1 MDKRD
6 SVDIDDELDFLFSIT
21 IANKLKS
28 RESLDL
34 RINNRIEEKKSQMND
49 SKSITLIGHSIFD
62 YWNIE
67 KIKGREVNNLG
78 IAGINT
84 KEYLDKVFLKN
95 KILALNEYV
104 ILLCGTNDMVLDG
117 WEKMIH

>member
-84 KEYLDKVFLKN
+84 KEYLDKVFLKI
-95 KILALNEYV
+95 KY
-104 ILLCGTNDMVLDG
+104 LLLMS
-117 WEKMIH
+117 M